1 MNDKHPLTESICQE
15 IGASID
21 LPFPYNAVVT
31 NNMRRAYD
39 LGVKAGRDEQMEQVM
54 QWLDKNIANY
64 HYRHYY
70 DTGNYPRPNRRWD
83 RLTAHLKEEMRP
95 INTQETS

>member
-1 MNDKHPLTESICQE
+1 MTDHPLDDQLLEKFDWYDMIHSQWLFGE
-15 IGASID
+15 ED
-21 LPFPYNAVVT
+21 
-31 NNMRRAYD
+31 MRAAYD
-39 LGVKAGRDEQMEQVM
+39 LCVKAGRDEQMEQVM

-64 HYRHYY
+64 PYRHYY

-83 RLTAHLKEEMRP
+83 KLTAHLKEEMRP